1 MRLPS
6 FDGLRM
12 RAVQTAGAGEVDR
25 DTLFSFAQS
34 GSTVSA
40 HYTGG
45 AVELGYLVGS
55 VATGHLL
62 FRYCQV
68 DRGGEVH
75 GGRSVCEVTR
85 HTDGRLRLL
94 EHFHWESREG
104 NGTNVLEEVDEC
116 RGGERGPDACE
127 P

>member
-1 MRLPS
+1 MACACGRCK
-6 FDGLRM
+6 
-12 RAVQTAGAGEVDR
+12 TAGAGEVDR

>member
-1 MRLPS
+1 
-6 FDGLRM
+6 M
-12 RAVQTAGAGEVDR
+12 RAVQTAGAGEVDG

-40 HYTGG
+40 HYAGG
-45 AVELGYLVGS
+45 AVELDY
-55 VATGHLL
+55 
-62 FRYCQV
+62 
-68 DRGGEVH
+68 GEVH

-104 NGTNVLEEVDEC
+104 SGTNALEEVDDWLA
-116 RGGERGPDACE
+116 GERGTRCM
-127 P
+127 